1 MKVIRIVYYRHQKR
15 KVAALRFVE
24 LQIPRYAFKQRGCR
38 IFEEAARRCRISRV
52 TALRSYQERVDSR
65 LKRLLVFDVHGVD
78 RIYAHTALIVEQ
90 REYMVGNPGL
100 RKERIDCLRKLVFLQ
115 VVQQHGHPE
124 PDGMPHKRHVAALRF
139 SATRSPVD
147 VGLVVDTLDLVHMA
161 PAVLDLHCQFRPPV
175 NAPGNANIHPPIR
188 RYQHNKPCGKGQ
200 RPRPKVSHDLQP
212 GPDVDIAGNHERQK
226 YSTDTQRLAPDI
238 KYRKQGCRY
247 RQIFEQVHNVD

>member
-1 MKVIRIVYYRHQKR
+1 M
-15 KVAALRFVE
+15 AALRFIE

-65 LKRLLVFDVHGVD
+65 LQRLLVFDVHGVD

-100 RKERIDCLRKLVFLQ
+100 RKERIDCLRKLVFFQ

-124 PDGMPHKRHVAALRF
+124 PHGMPHKRHVAALRF

-147 VGLVVDTLDLVHMA
+147 VGLVVDTLDIVHMA
-161 PAVLDLHCQFRPPV
+161 PAVLDLHRQFRPPV

-200 RPRPKVSHDLQP
+200 CPRPKVSHDLQP
-212 GPDVDIAGNHERQK
+212 GPDVDIAGNYERQK